1 MPTMQSGGLRLMPAL
16 SFAPLSVRHFNIGVY
31 LATFVALLDQ
41 GSKAVVL
48 DMFSRG
54 SSPVYI
60 NPILNFRLSWNKG
73 VTFGLFNDLGVWMP
87 HLLTFGALAI
97 ALLLLRWLYR
107 VNTMPACLGL
117 GCVMGGAA
125 GNIIDRLQH
134 GAVVDFIDLHLGN
147 YHWYTF
153 NVADSAIVIGV
164 CLLLLENMLESL
176 HKESR

>member
-1 MPTMQSGGLRLMPAL
+1 MQSGDFRVMPFL
-16 SFAPLSVRHFNIGVY
+16 TFAPLSIRHFNIGVY
-31 LATFVALLDQ
+31 LATFVAMIDQ
-41 GSKAVVL
+41 GSKMAVL
-48 DMFSRG
+48 GMFDRLP
-54 SSPVYI
+54 SPIYV
-60 NPILNFRLSWNKG
+60 NPILNLRLSWNKG
-73 VTFGLFNDLGVWMP
+73 VTFGLFNDHGAWMP
-87 HLLTFGALAI
+87 HLLTFGALVI

-107 VNTMPACLGL
+107 VNTMPSCLGL

-164 CLLLLENMLESL
+164 CLLLLENMLETL
-176 HKESR
+176 HKGNR